1 MGRERGIQD
10 GDAVG
15 THARN
20 LCSKLGRGKSS
31 WKSSAIETFTLGGS
45 LWILTRQFLT
55 SAPSTAFSSLNRNKI
70 SAVVTVITE
79 R

>member
-55 SAPSTAFSSLNRNKI
+55 SAPSTAFSSLNRGKI
-70 SAVVTVITE
+70 SVVTVITE